1 MKNKL
6 LSALLAAAI
15 AIGLWV
21 YVVTVVSPNSEK
33 TYHNIP
39 VTIQLADD
47 MMLISEQPTITLKL
61 SGNRTNLNRMDEN
74 NINVVADGTHL
85 DKATSD
91 QLKFRVEYPFGLTSN
106 EITLVES
113 SLDQIN
119 VKVDEKME
127 KPVPVVTVFSGSV
140 KDGFLPDTENPV
152 LSVSTIEVVGPATTV
167 SKIEQAK
174 ILIDLEQKTQ
184 SIEGDFVY
192 ELCDADGN
200 PVQTDPELVT
210 TAVETVNVMVQIL
223 RVKEINLLVNV
234 IAGGGANEQNTTV
247 TVSPQT
253 IEVSGT
259 EEQLAELDQ
268 LVLGEIHLAQILE
281 NESITLP
288 IVLPEGVNNE
298 TGLTEATVHIQM
310 PELSVKKLSVSNI
323 KAINVPEGMSV
334 DMITQVLEVTLRGS
348 KRMIEAI
355 QAEDVIITVDFAG
368 KTAGTQKLRAEITVS
383 SNYTEVGAI
392 GTYTVSATVQQ
403 EA

>member
-1 MKNKL
+1 MKSKFLTAL
-6 LSALLAAAI
+6 LSALV

-33 TYHNIP
+33 TYYNIP
-39 VTIQLADD
+39 ITIQLRDD
-47 MMLISEQPTITLKL
+47 MMLISDQPTITLKL
-61 SGNRTNLNRMDEN
+61 SGNRTNLTRMDEN

-85 DKATSD
+85 DKATTD
-91 QLKFRVEYPFGLTSN
+91 TLKFRVEYPFGLTSN
-106 EITLVES
+106 EISLVES

-119 VKVDEKME
+119 VKVDERLS

-152 LSVSTIEVVGPATTV
+152 LSVSTIDVVGPAATV

-184 SIEGDFVY
+184 SIVGDFVY
-192 ELCDADGN
+192 ELCDKDGN
-200 PVQTDPELVT
+200 VVQTDPELVT
-210 TAVETVNVMVQIL
+210 TAVETVNVAVQIL
-223 RVKEINLLVNV
+223 RVKEINLAVNV
-234 IAGGGANEQNTTV
+234 LYGAGANQQNTTI

-259 EEQLAELDQ
+259 EEQLAELEQ
-268 LVLGEIHLAQILE
+268 LVLGEIDLTQILE
-281 NESITLP
+281 NESVSFP

-298 TGLTEATVHIQM
+298 TGLTEATVYITL
-310 PELSVKKLSVSNI
+310 PELAVKKLSVSNI
-323 KAINVPEGMSV
+323 KAINVPEGMNV
-334 DMITQVLEVTLRGS
+334 DMITQVLEVTLRGN
-348 KRMIEAI
+348 KRMIDAI

-368 KTAGTQKLRAEITVS
+368 KTAGTQKVRPTITVS
-383 SNYTEVGAI
+383 SNYTDVGAI

-403 EA
+403 ED